1 MTWLILTIFSAFF
14 LGVYEVTK
22 KQALRDNAVWLV
34 LLFGTFSSAII
45 FIPVVLLSKW
55 GVIPATGF
63 IYVPVITF
71 QEHLLILL
79 KTVIV
84 LTSWVFSYFSLK
96 HLPLTIASPIR
107 ATAPVWTL
115 LGALIIYKERLTPVQ
130 WTGLLLTFLFFY
142 LFSVAGSREGISFKN
157 NRWIWFAILGTLFAS
172 ASALFDKFLIRSVDR
187 MAVQAYFSIYQVVL
201 LSPLVFVIRRTMS
214 NPLPLVWRWSI
225 PLIGVFL
232 VIADF
237 LYFYALDFE
246 DSLISV
252 VSIMRRG
259 SVIVSFVFGAL
270 LFREKNITRK
280 AFLLA
285 GILAGLI
292 ILILG

>member
-22 KQALRDNAVWLV
+22 KHALRDNAVWLV

-45 FIPVVLLSKW
+45 FTPVVLLSKW

-115 LGALIIYKERLTPVQ
+115 LGALIIYKERLTPMQ

-187 MAVQAYFSIYQVVL
+187 MAVQAYFSIYQVL
-201 LSPLVFVIRRTMS
+201 LLAPLVFVIRKTMT
-214 NPLPLVWRWSI
+214 NPLPFIWRWSV

-246 DSLISV
+246 ASLISV

-270 LFREKNITRK
+270 LFRAKNSTRK

>member
-22 KQALRDNAVWLV
+22 KHALRDNAVWLV

-45 FIPVVLLSKW
+45 FTPVVLLSKW

>member
-22 KQALRDNAVWLV
+22 KHALRDNAVWLV

-45 FIPVVLLSKW
+45 FTPVVLLSKW

-115 LGALIIYKERLTPVQ
+115 LGALIIYKERL
-130 WTGLLLTFLFFY
+130 
-142 LFSVAGSREGISFKN
+142 
-157 NRWIWFAILGTLFAS
+157 
-172 ASALFDKFLIRSVDR
+172 DR
-187 MAVQAYFSIYQVVL
+187 K
-201 LSPLVFVIRRTMS
+201 
-214 NPLPLVWRWSI
+214 
-225 PLIGVFL
+225 
-232 VIADF
+232 
-237 LYFYALDFE
+237 
-246 DSLISV
+246 SV
-252 VSIMRRG
+252 V
-259 SVIVSFVFGAL
+259 
-270 LFREKNITRK
+270 
-280 AFLLA
+280 
-285 GILAGLI
+285 
-292 ILILG
+292 